1 MEEEGTKAQ
10 PIIIVVEKSST
21 KVSLEKSYK
30 PRAATV
36 IGAIHILCGLVA
48 CVSNIAL
55 LLAVY
60 RFHVGVFGTGIW
72 SSVFFIISGSLSICS
87 GKNTNSCLIIST
99 MVMSIISAI
108 SAGILVIFSALGLD
122 HDGYGCRYYNND
134 YYYRNCKVNP
144 DIFHGIQL
152 LVGIIEMVLAITSA
166 IISCKATCC
175 RDKIARDTTTPYKVV
190 YKPDTDI
197 DHHNIVSLALNI
209 QHSDQELLAEDQEDQ
224 GKNFAYS
231 KFS

>member
-1 MEEEGTKAQ
+1 MG

-99 MVMSIISAI
+99 I
-108 SAGILVIFSALGLD
+108 GLA
-122 HDGYGCRYYNND
+122 HDGYGCRYYD
-134 YYYRNCKVNP
+134 CHVDP
-144 DIFHGIQL
+144 EIFHGIQL
-152 LVGIIEMVLAITSA
+152 LVGIIEMVLAISSA
-166 IISCKATCC
+166 SLSCKATCC
-175 RDKIARDTTTPYKVV
+175 RDKKPLDTTTPFKVV
-190 YKPDTDI
+190 YKPDSDI

>member
-87 GKNTNSCLIIST
+87 GKNTKSCLIIST
-99 MVMSIISAI
+99 MVMSILSAV

-122 HDGYGCRYYNND
+122 
-134 YYYRNCKVNP
+134 P
-144 DIFHGIQL
+144 DNYDSYSCQFYDCYVDTGIFHGIQL
-152 LVGIIEMVLAITSA
+152 LVGIIEMVLAISSA
-166 IISCKATCC
+166 SISCKATCC
-175 RDKIARDTTTPYKVV
+175 RDKITMDTTMPYKVV
-190 YKPDTDI
+190 YKPGSDV
-197 DHHNIVSLALNI
+197 DHHKIISLALNI
-209 QHSDQELLAEDQEDQ
+209 QHSDKELLADYQDGQ
-224 GKNFAYS
+224 GKNFAFN